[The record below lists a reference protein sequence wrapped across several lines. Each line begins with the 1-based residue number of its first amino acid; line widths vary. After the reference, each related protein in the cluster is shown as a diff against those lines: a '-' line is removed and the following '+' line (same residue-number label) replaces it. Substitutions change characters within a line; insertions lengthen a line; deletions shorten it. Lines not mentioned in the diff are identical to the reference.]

1 MPDIVVAALYK
12 FCALD
17 NYAQVRDQFED
28 LCLAKDIKGTLIFS
42 DEGVNG
48 TVAGSRNAI
57 NELRSALAKE
67 SRFDGMEYKESY
79 CEEQPFLRLKVKTKN
94 EIVTMGV
101 LGAKPAEQT
110 GQHVAAKDWNALL
123 KRKDLLLLDTRN
135 TYETRIGVFEGAV
148 DPGLSDFREFPQ
160 YVDENLDPE
169 KTPAVAMYCTG
180 GIRCEK
186 ASAYMLAKGFKEVF
200 QLNGGILRYLEE
212 VDAEESTWQGDCFV
226 FDNRVSVDQDLRQG
240 DYSVCYSCREPLR
253 EEDKLSEHYE
263 LGVSCHYC
271 YESHSEERKARLRE
285 RQKQVELAKSRK
297 ETHIGADMTELRRKN
312 R

>member
-101 LGAKPAEQT
+101 LDAKPAEQT